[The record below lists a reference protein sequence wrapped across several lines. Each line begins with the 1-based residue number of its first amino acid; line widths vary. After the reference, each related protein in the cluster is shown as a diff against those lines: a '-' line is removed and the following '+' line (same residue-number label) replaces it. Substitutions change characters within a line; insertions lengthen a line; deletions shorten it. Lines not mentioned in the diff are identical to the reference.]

1 VHIFK
6 PRWDGKHWNIFI
18 ECASNI
24 RYYRLQNDTSI
35 YCSFTA
41 HVLLMY
47 KKYLTVWT
55 VPKFDKA
62 NSQKDTKAIPLT
74 QKYTTAYFPGL
85 AQELQ
90 YKVAWLTNFMGLG
103 LPLFVKWYDRAI
115 VSQMWVKCQPSHII
129 RENMICWVVFFFF
142 FTYSWNMMLL
152 IILKSKCDITD

>member
-1 VHIFK
+1 MTGK
-6 PRWDGKHWNIFI
+6 CTDLNLDGMVNTEIYLSSVLQI
-18 ECASNI
+18 LGI
-24 RYYRLQNDTSI
+24 IVYRMILR
-35 YCSFTA
+35 FTA

-74 QKYTTAYFPGL
+74 QKYTTAHFPGL

-129 RENMICWVVFFFF
+129 RENMICWVVFLFF
-142 FTYSWNMMLL
+142 LL
-152 IILKSKCDITD
+152 ILGIWCCWSF

>member
-1 VHIFK
+1 MTGK
-6 PRWDGKHWNIFI
+6 CTYLNLDGMVNTEIYLSSVLQI
-18 ECASNI
+18 LGI
-24 RYYRLQNDTSI
+24 IVYRMILR
-35 YCSFTA
+35 FTA

-74 QKYTTAYFPGL
+74 QKYTTAHFPGL

-129 RENMICWVVFFFF
+129 RENMICWVVFLFF
-142 FTYSWNMMLL
+142 LL
-152 IILKSKCDITD
+152 ILGIWCCWSF